1 MSKPF
6 ALQTVLDL
14 MRQRADEATSQLA
27 RLIASEKDADAKLK
41 LLADYREEYALRF
54 QDAAREGLAPQQ
66 WRNFQDFLRRL
77 DEAIEQQREV
87 VTRSRRNTAQGQD
100 AWRAQQVK
108 LKAMDTLSLRHRETE
123 SRKELR
129 QEQKLVDEIAARQHK
144 RDGDS

>member
-14 MRQRADEATSQLA
+14 MRQRADEATIQLA
-27 RLIASEKDADAKLK
+27 GLIASEKDADAKLK
-41 LLADYREEYALRF
+41 LLSDYRAEYAQRF

-77 DEAIEQQREV
+77 DEAIDQQRQV
-87 VTRSRRNTAQGQD
+87 VARSRRNTSRGQE

-108 LKAMDTLSLRHRETE
+108 LKAMDTLAIRHHEAEERREA
-123 SRKELR
+123 RR
-129 QEQKLVDEIAARQHK
+129 DQKLLDEIAARR
-144 RDGDS
+144 RDADQDS